1 MVLHALDP
9 DGPLAELFTQLS
21 LLQSIEVVSR
31 LHQSKFD
38 QGELTSFLKE
48 SMIQMIAKLLSSNL
62 PPASIWIDLQKKIQE
77 LGIQGDDKDAA
88 SKFIN
93 DNFWVVEFATTFMV
107 TIGSTRWDGYTFNE
121 KMETWAQDPK
131 TPGWKV
137 KILAASQG
145 LLTIR

>member
-1 MVLHALDP
+1 MALHALDP
-9 DGPLAELFTQLS
+9 DGPLAEQFTQLA

-48 SMIQMIAKLLSSNL
+48 SMIQMIAKLLGSNL
-62 PPASIWIDLQKKIQE
+62 PPGSVWIDLQKKVQE

-93 DNFWVVEFATTFMV
+93 DNFWVVEFATNFMV

-121 KMETWAQDPK
+121 RIEKWAQNPE

-137 KILAASQG
+137 KILAASQE
-145 LLTIR
+145 LVTIR